1 MASRHIDPYTV
12 LGVSP
17 TATQAEI
24 THAYR
29 RRLRALHPDTRASAA
44 ESTSG
49 ADDRLQEVVAAYA
62 LLRDPARRAQYD
74 RDAKAGRIRDASRM
88 VGPSETVSPGAVR
101 IPVRHVRSEPRA
113 GGRIRPPL
121 WVRPERRTY

>member
-1 MASRHIDPYTV
+1 MASRQVDPYTV

-17 TATQAEI
+17 TATRAEI
-24 THAYR
+24 TRAYR
-29 RRLRALHPDTRASAA
+29 RQLRALHPDTRTSAA
-44 ESTSG
+44 TSA

-74 RDAKAGRIRDASRM
+74 RDARVGRVRDVSRT
-88 VGPSETVSPGAVR
+88 VRPSDRVNPGAVR

-113 GGRIRPPL
+113 GGRRG
-121 WVRPERRTY
+121 